1 MDYKD
6 YYKIL
11 GVEKQAT
18 DAEIK
23 SAFRKLAKKFHPD
36 KNPGNKRAEER
47 FKEIN
52 EANEVLSDP
61 VNRQKY
67 DTLGAN
73 WKNQQQGGFGGFGNG
88 GFSFDGGGENMGG
101 FSDFFRSF
109 FQGGGAGQD
118 PFAQRQ
124 SRGRKGQN
132 VEAEVTLTLNDVYS
146 GCEKLIG
153 IGDEKIKINLKPGI
167 TDGQKMK
174 IPGKGAHGT
183 AGNGDLILNFKVAE
197 HPAFQKEG
205 LNLLSDLP
213 VDLYT
218 AVLGGKVIF
227 QTLTSKINL
236 TIQPQTQNGKILKLA
251 GMGLPEYGSSSL
263 KGDLLIKVNLVL
275 PADLNEQELAL
286 FQQLADLRK

>member
-11 GVEKQAT
+11 GVERQAT

-73 WKNQQQGGFGGFGNG
+73 WRNQQPGGFGNG
-88 GFSFDGGGENMGG
+88 GFSFDGAGENLGG

-118 PFAQRQ
+118 PFSSRQ
-124 SRGRKGQN
+124 SRGRKGHN
-132 VEAEVTLTLNDVYS
+132 YEAEVVLTLPEVYS

-153 IGDEKIKINLKPGI
+153 VGEEKIKINLKPGI

-183 AGNGDLILNFKVAE
+183 AGNGDLILNFKVVD
-197 HPAFQKEG
+197 HPSFKKEG

-236 TIQPQTQNGKILKLA
+236 TIQPQTPNGKILKLA
-251 GMGLPEYGSSSL
+251 GMGLPEYGSSSI

-286 FQQLADLRK
+286 FQKLADLRK